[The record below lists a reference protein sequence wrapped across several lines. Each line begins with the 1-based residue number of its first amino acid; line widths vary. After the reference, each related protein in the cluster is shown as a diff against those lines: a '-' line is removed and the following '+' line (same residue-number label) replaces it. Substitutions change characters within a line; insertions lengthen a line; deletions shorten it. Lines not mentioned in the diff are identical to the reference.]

1 MPKNALFALLFA
13 VLTATL
19 ATAAEKETKET
30 STTEKAKTKVT
41 LASFDFDESYPE
53 GPGQPGI
60 FGDITPNLAKIM
72 ERLDKAAADDKIFGI
87 LIHLDESGL
96 GRGKVDELR
105 AAIARARKAGK
116 KVYADLHESNSPSY
130 LLATKCDEIIMPPVS
145 MLSVAGVRMEITYF
159 KNLFEKLGIKA
170 DMLQVGD
177 YKGAAEPF
185 TRENMSPEFRKQT
198 EVVIDDYYHQLINCI
213 ATERK
218 LDQGKVKDLIDEGLF
233 TAARAKE
240 VGLIDR
246 VCYSDEFRT
255 QLAAEQHVDEVTVIE
270 DYGKKQINEE
280 DFSGLSGFLKMF
292 ELFAGVEPRGRISSA
307 QRIAIVYAVGAI
319 STGESKQSLMS
330 SESVG
335 SDTIIAALREAEK
348 DNKVA
353 AIVLRVDSPGGSA
366 LASDL
371 MWREITRI
379 KAKKPIV
386 ASMGDIAASG
396 GYYISMGCT
405 KIFAE
410 PGTLT
415 GSIGVV
421 SGKLALKGL
430 LDKIGI
436 TTDSIS
442 RGKNSGWMSGVEP
455 FTSSEREVIERTMK
469 DCYKQFT
476 EKAAAGRNMDIKQLE
491 SLAGGR
497 LYSGIMAKDK
507 HLVDQLG
514 TLDDAVADAK
524 RLAGLKDD
532 DKIERLILPKPKSFL
547 EGLLGGGS
555 VSSSAPP
562 MSSQA
567 SLAAAVKSAAP
578 ELFEAVG
585 LERLAM
591 AESLLKLFKEPAVFI
606 TPYQIRVR

>member
-1 MPKNALFALLFA
+1 
-13 VLTATL
+13 
-19 ATAAEKETKET
+19 
-30 STTEKAKTKVT
+30 
-41 LASFDFDESYPE
+41 
-53 GPGQPGI
+53 
-60 FGDITPNLAKIM
+60 
-72 ERLDKAAADDKIFGI
+72 
-87 LIHLDESGL
+87 
-96 GRGKVDELR
+96 
-105 AAIARARKAGK
+105 
-116 KVYADLHESNSPSY
+116 
-130 LLATKCDEIIMPPVS
+130 
-145 MLSVAGVRMEITYF
+145 
-159 KNLFEKLGIKA
+159 
-170 DMLQVGD
+170 
-177 YKGAAEPF
+177 
-185 TRENMSPEFRKQT
+185 MSPEFRKQT
-198 EVVIDDYYHQLINCI
+198 EVVIDDYYNQLVQCI

-218 LDQGKVKDLIDEGLF
+218 LDVGKVKDLVDEGLF

-255 QLAAEQHVDEVTVIE
+255 QLAAQQHVDEVAVVE

-280 DFSGLSGFLKMF
+280 DFSGFTGFVKMF
-292 ELFAGVEPRGRISSA
+292 ELLAGVEPRGRVSSA
-307 QRIAIVYAVGAI
+307 QRIAIVYAVGPI
-319 STGESKQSLMS
+319 GTGESRSGLM

-348 DNKVA
+348 DSKVA

-379 KAKKPIV
+379 KAKKPVV

-442 RGKNSGWMSGVEP
+442 RGKNSGWMSGTEP
-455 FTSSEREVIERTMK
+455 FTASEREVVERTMK

-476 EKAAAGRNMDIKQLE
+476 EKAAAGRNMDLKQLD

-497 LYSGIMAKDK
+497 LYSGIMAKEK
-507 HLVDQLG
+507 HLVDELG

-547 EGLLGGGS
+547 EGLLGNS
-555 VSSSAPP
+555 AVSSQAPP

-567 SLAAAVKSAAP
+567 SLVAAVKSTAP
-578 ELFEAVG
+578 ELFQQLG
-585 LERLAM
+585 LEQLAA
-591 AESLLKLFKEPAVFI
+591 AESLIRLFKEPAVFMM
-606 TPYQIRVR
+606 PYQIRVR